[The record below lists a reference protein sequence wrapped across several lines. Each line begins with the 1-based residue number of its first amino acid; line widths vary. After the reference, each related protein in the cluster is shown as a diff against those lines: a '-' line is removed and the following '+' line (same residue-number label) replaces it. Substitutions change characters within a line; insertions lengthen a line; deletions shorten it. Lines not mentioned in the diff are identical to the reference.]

1 MGGARL
7 ELFDRGVKVK
17 PLEAP
22 CYSRAMARIDFYQ
35 VLGVSRDA
43 SDDAIK
49 KAYRKL
55 VFQHHPDRNPDSTHA
70 EPKIREINAAYEVIG
85 DPDKRRSYDR
95 LNWGDETARDEAADP
110 AVILDEMEKKLF
122 DEGRKEVF
130 AVLMKDV
137 KRIKSELALIRERTV
152 ADQGYDTFK
161 EEIILGR
168 ASEIMEELVT
178 AEMEGRKQRL
188 VEVATEMLLS
198 QDVVK
203 RGNEK
208 GIRSLRGQLEDVFR
222 KGRMKGFAAALE
234 LFYER
239 R

>member
-1 MGGARL
+1 
-7 ELFDRGVKVK
+7 
-17 PLEAP
+17 
-22 CYSRAMARIDFYQ
+22 MARIDFYR

-55 VFQHHPDRNPDSTHA
+55 VFQHHPDRHPESIQA
-70 EPKIREINAAYEVIG
+70 EAKIRELNAAYEIIG
-85 DPDKRRSYDR
+85 DPEKRRNYDR
-95 LNWGDETARDEAADP
+95 LNWGDETTRDEAIDP
-110 AVILDEMEKKLF
+110 AVILDEMELKLF
-122 DEGRKEVF
+122 DEGRKEIF

-137 KRIKSELALIRERTV
+137 KRIKAELAVIRERTV

-161 EEIILGR
+161 EPVIRER
-168 ASEIMEELVT
+168 ASEVMDELIT
-178 AEMEGRKQRL
+178 PDMEGRKQRL

-198 QDVVK
+198 QGVAN
-203 RGNEK
+203 RGDE
-208 GIRSLRGQLEDVFR
+208 GGVRSLRGQLEDVFR
-222 KGRMKGFAAALE
+222 KGRIKGFASALE

>member
-1 MGGARL
+1 
-7 ELFDRGVKVK
+7 
-17 PLEAP
+17 
-22 CYSRAMARIDFYQ
+22 MARIDFYR

-55 VFQHHPDRNPDSTHA
+55 AFQHHPDRNPDSTQA
-70 EPKIREINAAYEVIG
+70 QAKIRDLNAAYEVIG
-85 DPDKRRSYDR
+85 DPEKRRTYDR
-95 LNWGDETARDEAADP
+95 LNWGDEGARDEAADP

-130 AVLMKDV
+130 AILMKDV
-137 KRIKSELALIRERTV
+137 KRIKAELAVIRERTV

-161 EEIILGR
+161 EAIIQER
-168 ASEIMEELVT
+168 ASEVMEELVT
-178 AEMEGRKQRL
+178 AEMEGRKKRL

-198 QDVVK
+198 QGVVK
-203 RGNEK
+203 RDDEG
-208 GIRSLRGQLEDVFR
+208 GVRSLRGQLENVFR
-222 KGRMKGFAAALE
+222 NGRMKGFAAALE

>member
-1 MGGARL
+1 
-7 ELFDRGVKVK
+7 
-17 PLEAP
+17 
-22 CYSRAMARIDFYQ
+22 MARIDFYR

-43 SDDAIK
+43 PDDAIK

-55 VFQHHPDRNPDSTHA
+55 VFQHHPDRHPESTQA
-70 EPKIREINAAYEVIG
+70 EAKIRELNAAYEIIG
-85 DPDKRRSYDR
+85 DPEKRRNYDR
-95 LNWGDETARDEAADP
+95 LNWGDETTRDEAIDP
-110 AVILDEMEKKLF
+110 AVILEEMELKLF

-137 KRIKSELALIRERTV
+137 KRIKAELAVIRERTV

-161 EEIILGR
+161 EAIIRER
-168 ASEIMEELVT
+168 ALEAMEELVT
-178 AEMEGRKQRL
+178 VEMEGRKQRL

-198 QDVVK
+198 QGVAN
-203 RGNEK
+203 RGDE
-208 GIRSLRGQLEDVFR
+208 GGVRSLRGQLEDVFR
-222 KGRMKGFAAALE
+222 KGRIKGFASALE

>member
-1 MGGARL
+1 
-7 ELFDRGVKVK
+7 
-17 PLEAP
+17 
-22 CYSRAMARIDFYQ
+22 MARIDFYR

-55 VFQHHPDRNPDSTHA
+55 VFQHHPDRNPDSAHA
-70 EPKIREINAAYEVIG
+70 ELKIREINEAYEVVG
-85 DPDKRRSYDR
+85 DPEKRRSYDR
-95 LNWGDETARDEAADP
+95 LTWGYETTRDEAADP
-110 AVILDEMEKKLF
+110 AVIVDEMEQKLF

-137 KRIKSELALIRERTV
+137 KRIREELAVIRERTV

-161 EEIILGR
+161 EEVIRER
-168 ASEIMEELVT
+168 ASEVLEELVT

-188 VEVATEMLLS
+188 IEVATEMLLS
-198 QDVVK
+198 QGVLT
-203 RGNEK
+203 RGDE
-208 GIRSLRGQLEDVFR
+208 GGVRLLRGRLGEVFR
-222 KGRMKGFAAALE
+222 NGRMKGFTAALE

>member
-1 MGGARL
+1 
-7 ELFDRGVKVK
+7 
-17 PLEAP
+17 
-22 CYSRAMARIDFYQ
+22 MARIDFYRA
-35 VLGVSRDA
+35 LGVSRDA
-43 SDDAIK
+43 SDEAIK

-55 VFQHHPDRNPDSTHA
+55 VFQHHPDRNPDSTQA
-70 EPKIREINAAYEVIG
+70 EAKIRELNAAYEVIG
-85 DPDKRRSYDR
+85 EPEKRRTYDR
-95 LNWGDETARDEAADP
+95 LNWGEEAARDEAADP

-130 AVLMKDV
+130 AILMKDV
-137 KRIKSELALIRERTV
+137 KRIKAELAVIRERTV

-161 EEIILGR
+161 EAIIQER
-168 ASEIMEELVT
+168 ASEVMEELVT

-198 QDVVK
+198 QGVVK
-203 RGNEK
+203 RGDES
-208 GIRSLRGQLEDVFR
+208 GIRLLRGQLEDVFR
-222 KGRMKGFAAALE
+222 KGRAKGFAAALE

>member
-1 MGGARL
+1 
-7 ELFDRGVKVK
+7 
-17 PLEAP
+17 
-22 CYSRAMARIDFYQ
+22 MARIDFYRA
-35 VLGVSRDA
+35 LGVSRDA
-43 SDDAIK
+43 SDEAIK

-55 VFQHHPDRNPDSTHA
+55 VFQHHPDRNPDSTQA
-70 EPKIREINAAYEVIG
+70 EAKIRDLNAAYEVIG
-85 DPDKRRSYDR
+85 EPEKRRTYDR
-95 LNWGDETARDEAADP
+95 LNWGEEAARDEAADP

-130 AVLMKDV
+130 AILMKDV
-137 KRIKSELALIRERTV
+137 KRIKAELAVIRERTV

-161 EEIILGR
+161 EAIIQER
-168 ASEIMEELVT
+168 ASEVMEELVT

-198 QDVVK
+198 QGVVK
-203 RGNEK
+203 RGDE
-208 GIRSLRGQLEDVFR
+208 GGLRLLRGQLEDVFR
-222 KGRMKGFAAALE
+222 KGRAKGFVAALE

>member
-1 MGGARL
+1 
-7 ELFDRGVKVK
+7 
-17 PLEAP
+17 
-22 CYSRAMARIDFYQ
+22 MARVDFYR
-35 VLGVSRDA
+35 VLGVSRDT
-43 SDDAIK
+43 SDEAIK

-55 VFQHHPDRNPDSTHA
+55 VFQHHPDRNPDSTQA
-70 EPKIREINAAYEVIG
+70 EAKIRDLNAAYEVIG
-85 DPDKRRSYDR
+85 DPEKRRTYDR
-95 LNWGDETARDEAADP
+95 LNWGEEAARDEAADP

-137 KRIKSELALIRERTV
+137 KRIKAELAVIRERTV

-161 EEIILGR
+161 EAIIQER
-168 ASEIMEELVT
+168 ASEVMEELVT
-178 AEMEGRKQRL
+178 AEMEGRKKRL
-188 VEVATEMLLS
+188 LEVATEMLLS
-198 QDVVK
+198 QGVVK
-203 RGNEK
+203 RGDEG
-208 GIRSLRGQLEDVFR
+208 GIRLLRGQLENVFR

>member
-1 MGGARL
+1 
-7 ELFDRGVKVK
+7 
-17 PLEAP
+17 
-22 CYSRAMARIDFYQ
+22 MARIDFYR

-55 VFQHHPDRNPDSTHA
+55 VFQHHPDRHPESTQA
-70 EPKIREINAAYEVIG
+70 EAKIRELNAAYEIIG
-85 DPDKRRSYDR
+85 DPEKRRNYDR
-95 LNWGDETARDEAADP
+95 LNWGDETTRDEAIDP
-110 AVILDEMEKKLF
+110 AVILDEMELKLF
-122 DEGRKEVF
+122 DEGRKEIF

-137 KRIKSELALIRERTV
+137 KRIKAELAVSRERTV

-161 EEIILGR
+161 EPGIRER
-168 ASEIMEELVT
+168 ASEVMDELIMPDMEE
-178 AEMEGRKQRL
+178 RKQRL

-198 QDVVK
+198 QGVAN
-203 RGNEK
+203 RGDE
-208 GIRSLRGQLEDVFR
+208 GGVRSLRGQLEDVFR
-222 KGRMKGFAAALE
+222 KGRIKGFASALE

>member
-1 MGGARL
+1 MA
-7 ELFDRGVKVK
+7 
-17 PLEAP
+17 
-22 CYSRAMARIDFYQ
+22 AMARVDFYR
-35 VLGVSRDA
+35 VLGISRDA

-70 EPKIREINAAYEVIG
+70 EAKIREINAAYEVVG
-85 DPDKRRSYDR
+85 DPEKRRSYDR
-95 LNWGDETARDEAADP
+95 LNYWGDDTALDEAADP

-137 KRIKSELALIRERTV
+137 KRIKAELAVIRERTV

-161 EEIILGR
+161 EKIIQER
-168 ASEIMEELVT
+168 ASEVMEEFVT
-178 AEMEGRKQRL
+178 PEMNGRKQRL
-188 VEVATEMLLS
+188 VEVATEMMLS
-198 QDVVK
+198 QGVVK
-203 RGNEK
+203 RGDP
-208 GIRSLRGQLEDVFR
+208 GGVRALSGRLEEVFR
-222 KGRMKGFAAALE
+222 KGRAKGFAAALE

>member
-1 MGGARL
+1 
-7 ELFDRGVKVK
+7 
-17 PLEAP
+17 
-22 CYSRAMARIDFYQ
+22 MARIDFYR

-43 SDDAIK
+43 PDDAIK

-55 VFQHHPDRNPDSTHA
+55 VFQHHPDRHPESTQA
-70 EPKIREINAAYEVIG
+70 EAKIRELNAAYEIIG
-85 DPDKRRSYDR
+85 DPEKRRNYDR
-95 LNWGDETARDEAADP
+95 LNWGDETTRDEAIDP
-110 AVILDEMEKKLF
+110 AVILDEMELKLF

-137 KRIKSELALIRERTV
+137 KRIKAELAVIRERTV

-161 EEIILGR
+161 EAIIRER
-168 ASEIMEELVT
+168 ASEAMEELVT

-198 QDVVK
+198 QGVAN
-203 RGNEK
+203 RGDE
-208 GIRSLRGQLEDVFR
+208 GGVRSLRGQLEDVFR
-222 KGRMKGFAAALE
+222 KGRIKGFASALE

>member
-1 MGGARL
+1 M
-7 ELFDRGVKVK
+7 
-17 PLEAP
+17 
-22 CYSRAMARIDFYQ
+22 
-35 VLGVSRDA
+35 LGVSQDA

-55 VFQHHPDRNPDSTHA
+55 VFQYHPDRNPDSTQA
-70 EPKIREINAAYEVIG
+70 EVKIRELNAAYEVLG
-85 DPDKRRSYDR
+85 DPEKRRTYDR
-95 LNWGDETARDEAADP
+95 LNWGYETERDETADP
-110 AVILDEMEKKLF
+110 AVILDEMEQKLF

-137 KRIKSELALIRERTV
+137 KRIKAELAVIRERTV

-161 EEIILGR
+161 EDIIKER
-168 ASEIMEELVT
+168 ASEVMAGLVT

-188 VEVATEMLLS
+188 LDVATEMLLS
-198 QDVVK
+198 QGVVK
-203 RGNEK
+203 RDDK
-208 GIRSLRGQLEDVFR
+208 GGVRSLRGQLEDVFR
-222 KGRMKGFAAALE
+222 KGRIKGFAAALE

>member
-1 MGGARL
+1 
-7 ELFDRGVKVK
+7 
-17 PLEAP
+17 
-22 CYSRAMARIDFYQ
+22 MARVDFYR

-55 VFQHHPDRNPDSTHA
+55 VLQHHPDRNPDSTHA
-70 EPKIREINAAYEVIG
+70 EPKIREINAAYEVVG

-137 KRIKSELALIRERTV
+137 KRIKTELGVIRDRAV
-152 ADQGYDTFK
+152 ADQGYDTLK
-161 EEIILGR
+161 EEIIRER
-168 ASEIMEELVT
+168 ALEVMEELVT
-178 AEMEGRKQRL
+178 TEMEGRKQRL

-198 QDVVK
+198 QGVVK
-203 RGNEK
+203 RGDK
-208 GIRSLRGQLEDVFR
+208 GGVRSLRERLEEVFR

>member
-1 MGGARL
+1 
-7 ELFDRGVKVK
+7 
-17 PLEAP
+17 
-22 CYSRAMARIDFYQ
+22 MARIDFYRA
-35 VLGVSRDA
+35 LGVSRDA

-55 VFQHHPDRNPDSTHA
+55 AFQHHPDRNPDSTQA
-70 EPKIREINAAYEVIG
+70 QAKIRDLNAAYEVIG
-85 DPDKRRSYDR
+85 DPEKRRTYDR
-95 LNWGDETARDEAADP
+95 LNWGDEGARDEAADP

-130 AVLMKDV
+130 AILMKDV
-137 KRIKSELALIRERTV
+137 KRIKAELAVIRERTV

-161 EEIILGR
+161 EAIIQER
-168 ASEIMEELVT
+168 ASEVMEELVT

-198 QDVVK
+198 QGVVK
-203 RGNEK
+203 RGDES
-208 GIRSLRGQLEDVFR
+208 GIRLLRGQLEDVFR
-222 KGRMKGFAAALE
+222 KGRAKGFAAALE